1 MKRSDLSN
9 YLIHFVHS
17 KDSSQLP
24 DHLPEYIEN
33 ICYNFSNHIS
43 EYNEYFSLVNI
54 IKEGGLRFGYSFR
67 NKKTTLYGDSPVIC
81 FTEMPFSNYLEY
93 VSKRK
98 DKSKVSS
105 YGIAFRK
112 ADLYKLGARP
122 AIYGLSKNILIDYE
136 AKKNYERILNP
147 KILPYEEQYRLVSF
161 NLDETNKSDWT
172 HEREWRL
179 KLNKEE
185 HDLLF
190 YEKEGIAYCE
200 IPGIH
205 IFDKQKSI
213 QETIIITQ
221 KKDEALSLNER
232 IQILLDSESNNY
244 DVPVNNKIRILV
256 IEEYLKS
263 SSQILDIS
271 DLPES
276 CFFSVKKPTI
286 SNDLLKNVKY
296 HINIAKNKIT
306 EEAYKEFLKIQNR
319 SETSDKW
326 IDFGGPCGF
335 GFIICNSPNDEVLRA
350 MLKLDIANSCGN
362 YYNIDAIGNQIPQ
375 SQSIDY
381 NEFIA
386 KRISE
391 YLNKNLRNVFNY
403 SSKLD

>member
-17 KDSSQLP
+17 KDPSQLP

-33 ICYNFSNHIS
+33 ICYNFSYHIS
-43 EYNEYFSLVNI
+43 EYNEYSSLVNI

-81 FTEMPFSNYLEY
+81 FTEMPFSNFLEY
-93 VSKRK
+93 VAKRN
-98 DKSKVSS
+98 DKYKVSS

-112 ADLYKLGARP
+112 ADLFKLGARP
-122 AIYGLSKNILIDYE
+122 VIYGLSKNISNNYE
-136 AKKNYERILNP
+136 SNKNYERILNP
-147 KILPYEEQYRLVSF
+147 NVLPYEEQYRLVSL
-161 NLDETNKSDWT
+161 NLNDSSKSDWT

-179 KLNKEE
+179 KLDKKAHEYI
-185 HDLLF
+185 F
-190 YEKEGIAYCE
+190 CQKEGFEYCE

-221 KKDEALSLNER
+221 KKEEASDLNER
-232 IQILLDSESNNY
+232 IQILLDSGSNIY

-276 CFFSVKKPTI
+276 CFFSVNKPII
-286 SNDLLKNVKY
+286 SNDLLEKVKH
-296 HINIAKNKIT
+296 HIEIAKNKVT
-306 EEAYKEFLKIQNR
+306 EVAYKEFLKLQNR
-319 SETSDKW
+319 TETSDSW

-335 GFIICNSPNDEVLRA
+335 GFIKCNSPNDKVLRA
-350 MLKLDIANSCGN
+350 MIKLGIAN
-362 YYNIDAIGNQIPQ
+362 
-375 SQSIDY
+375 
-381 NEFIA
+381 
-386 KRISE
+386 
-391 YLNKNLRNVFNY
+391 
-403 SSKLD
+403 